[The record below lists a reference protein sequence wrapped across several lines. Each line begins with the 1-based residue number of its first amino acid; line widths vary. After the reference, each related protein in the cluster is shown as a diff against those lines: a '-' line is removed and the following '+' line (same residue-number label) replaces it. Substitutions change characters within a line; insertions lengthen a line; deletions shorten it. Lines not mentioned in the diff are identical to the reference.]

1 MRSSKRWHR
10 ADTAAA
16 PASQSSWSEAEAR
29 SARPPASGAGAS
41 DFGGGDL
48 RLRLMLGS
56 SSLRPRTKH
65 GCPNVHR
72 LASSLRKRYWLSWRM
87 KDVKLLC
94 LYQRGMTSFS
104 SAASAHA
111 ASEHNSSEAWEAS
124 RRALSCTVN
133 AFTRPA
139 GAPDTCTLTFVFHAI
154 A

>member
-104 SAASAHA
+104 SAA
-111 ASEHNSSEAWEAS
+111 
-124 RRALSCTVN
+124 LSMTVN
-133 AFTRPA
+133 ALMRPA
-139 GAPDTCTLTFVFHAI
+139 GAPATGTDTDPFHAM